1 MGFQICNYFILITN
15 GSRGSALAHCKFC
28 YRTHLSPNGWAYRTT
43 KFGTERNAGRGVFSG
58 SATTHAKGLLSPQN
72 FGGPLLIPMFVVVVV
87 TYSLTYLILRQRQ
100 YRHGCGRVVPLD
112 RRRSRPQQR
121 RCCPRTSAATR
132 KAGRAA
138 RRLQGKRSDGGI
150 AGYRLTHQTGS
161 E

>member
-1 MGFQICNYFILITN
+1 MRIVNFATEPICVHTVGPIEQ
-15 GSRGSALAHCKFC
+15 S
-28 YRTHLSPNGWAYRTT
+28 
-43 KFGTERNAGRGVFSG
+43 KFGTETQEGGACFQGQPRPMPRGGASESTKFW
-58 SATTHAKGLLSPQN
+58 GL
-72 FGGPLLIPMFVVVVV
+72 LLIPMFVVVV

-112 RRRSRPQQR
+112 RRRSRPEQR